1 MGEVIMAVKT
11 KEAKVNGWSI
21 ITNENSNVL
30 VNDTGIVGVTSP
42 TDITDIIVIILKDN
56 EVELGRMF
64 YGAKVKAS
72 TNKEVTIL
80 FDEE

>member
-1 MGEVIMAVKT
+1 MAVKT
-11 KEAKVNGWSI
+11 KEVKVNGWAI
-21 ITNENSNVL
+21 ITNEDSNVL
-30 VNDTGIVGVTSP
+30 VSDTGIVGVTSP
-42 TDITDIIVIILKDN
+42 TDITDVIVIILKDN

-64 YGAKVKAS
+64 YGAKVKVS

>member
-1 MGEVIMAVKT
+1 MGGVIMAVKT
-11 KEAKVNGWSI
+11 KEVKVNGWAI
-21 ITNENSNVL
+21 ITNEDSNVL
-30 VNDTGIVGVTSP
+30 VSDTGIVGVTSP
-42 TDITDIIVIILKDN
+42 TDITDVIVIILKDN

-64 YGAKVKAS
+64 YGAKVKVS